1 MISNFGRKRAA
12 FTLIELL
19 VVIAI
24 IAILIGLLL
33 PAVQKVRSAAAR
45 IQCANNLKQITLGAM
60 NYEGVRQRF
69 PSGINLQIDPY
80 YGQQIVAKFS
90 PVPEFGYSFAWE
102 EALFPYIE
110 QDNLFKQLILN
121 QPNQYGIYADS
132 QYFNCVGSGSPG
144 ATSVK
149 TLLCPADPLP
159 NNGVTTYNGDNG
171 TVYYFA
177 QTSYGGNAGS
187 VSVYWPN
194 ASQDGMF
201 YLNSS
206 VRIGDVTDGLSNTIL
221 FGERYHWDPTFDI
234 LTGGSITT
242 YGAWAWANVYSMED
256 QTLSAQAPINYLIP
270 PSVTADPTYYYQNT
284 RLGAFGSGHTNGA
297 NFALGDGSVHFF
309 SSSTPQLILQQLCT
323 RAGGEVV
330 TLP

>member
-1 MISNFGRKRAA
+1 MNSNSARKRGA

-33 PAVQKVRSAAAR
+33 PAVQKVRAAAAR
-45 IQCANNLKQITLGAM
+45 IQCMNNLKQLALGAM
-60 NYEGVRQRF
+60 NYESSRERF

-80 YGQQIVAKFS
+80 YGQQGAQFG
-90 PVPEFGYSFAWE
+90 PPLEFGYSFTWE

-110 QDNLFKQLILN
+110 QDNLFKQLVLN
-121 QPNQYGIYADS
+121 QQNQYGIYADS
-132 QYFNCVGSGSPG
+132 QYFNCIGPTSPG
-144 ATSVK
+144 ATPVK

-159 NNGVTTYNGDNG
+159 NRGVTTYTGDNG

-194 ASQDGMF
+194 ATRDGIF
-201 YLNSS
+201 YLNSN
-206 VRIGDVTDGLSNTIL
+206 VHIADVSDGLSNTIL
-221 FGERYHWDPTFDI
+221 FGERYHRDPVFDF
-234 LTGGSITT
+234 LSGGSITT
-242 YGAWAWANVYSMED
+242 YGGWAWANVYSMED

-270 PSVTADPTYYYQNT
+270 AGVTADPTYYYQNT

-297 NFALGDGSVHFF
+297 NFALGDGSVHFL
-309 SSSTPQLILQQLCT
+309 STSTPQLVLQQLCT